1 MWDFHQVGRSVVS
14 MLWISIK
21 NQTTKLEVQSK
32 TARTSK
38 CWSQNRIDSNKQLNH
53 FVGLLLNESRF
64 SKTVVDIDKR
74 SFTIQILLFDN
85 GSFVSITEGQEKIG
99 GLTASIGT
107 NTIPI
112 TTSIIPAKSESLFL
126 KLISQQLSSI
136 ISGINI
142 ISAFIPKELE
152 NKTAKTLIAKIKEI
166 VEKWLLIWEASFN
179 KSKRPMTY
187 S

>member
-1 MWDFHQVGRSVVS
+1 MVS

-21 NQTTKLEVQSK
+21 NQTTKLEIQSK
-32 TARTSK
+32 TTRTCSGRR
-38 CWSQNRIDSNKQLNH
+38 SRRIDSNK
-53 FVGLLLNESRF
+53 GLKSSLSLLPSESRF
-64 SKTVVDIDKR
+64 SKTVIDVDKR
-74 SFTIQILLFDN
+74 SFTVQILLFEN

-107 NTIPI
+107 GSVPI

-126 KLISQQLSSI
+126 KLISEQLSSI

-142 ISAFIPKELE
+142 ISTFIPKELE

-166 VEKWLLIWEASFN
+166 VEK
-179 KSKRPMTY
+179 
-187 S
+187 

>member
-1 MWDFHQVGRSVVS
+1 MGRLVVS

-21 NQTTKLEVQSK
+21 NQTTKLEIQSK
-32 TARTSK
+32 TTRTCSG
-38 CWSQNRIDSNKQLNH
+38 SRSRRIDSNKGIISSLS
-53 FVGLLLNESRF
+53 LLPSESRF
-64 SKTVVDIDKR
+64 SKTVIDVDNR
-74 SFTIQILLFDN
+74 SFTVQVLVFDN

-107 NTIPI
+107 GSVPI

-126 KLISQQLSSI
+126 KLISEQLSSI

-142 ISAFIPKELE
+142 ISTFIPKELE

-166 VEKWLLIWEASFN
+166 VEK
-179 KSKRPMTY
+179 
-187 S
+187 

>member
-1 MWDFHQVGRSVVS
+1 MVS

-21 NQTTKLEVQSK
+21 NQTTKLEIQSK

-38 CWSQNRIDSNKQLNH
+38 GRSQERIDSNK
-53 FVGLLLNESRF
+53 GLKSSLSLLPSEPRF
-64 SKTVVDIDKR
+64 SKTVIDVDKR
-74 SFTIQILLFDN
+74 SFTVQVLLFDN

-107 NTIPI
+107 GSVPI

-126 KLISQQLSSI
+126 KLISEQLSSI
-136 ISGINI
+136 ITGINI
-142 ISAFIPKELE
+142 ISTFIPKELE

-166 VEKWLLIWEASFN
+166 VEK
-179 KSKRPMTY
+179 
-187 S
+187 

>member
-1 MWDFHQVGRSVVS
+1 MAGE
-14 MLWISIK
+14 L
-21 NQTTKLEVQSK
+21 
-32 TARTSK
+32 
-38 CWSQNRIDSNKQLNH
+38 
-53 FVGLLLNESRF
+53 RF

-99 GLTASIGT
+99 GLTASISTG
-107 NTIPI
+107 TIPI

-126 KLISQQLSSI
+126 KLISEQLSSI

-166 VEKWLLIWEASFN
+166 VEK
-179 KSKRPMTY
+179 
-187 S
+187 